1 MSISFPEANQMV
13 NVADLAQLNDALR
26 KSANMGYQTPAG
38 TAGGDNGSLSPLV
51 PQSIENTLAS
61 ATYTM
66 KELALWPAIPKV
78 NVTNTVHE
86 YAVINDHGLDLEAFI
101 AEGSGGTTNR
111 SEYERKSVRI
121 KYMAERREVTDVGS
135 LVGLIGNQS
144 NAIAAETERGTLRLL
159 QKLERSLWHSDES
172 VNPLAFD
179 GIIKQIESHNNGA
192 NTFDLGGKSPTPRLL
207 QEVLAELQSA
217 PRFGRPDCIYV
228 EPRIHAELIKFAV
241 QFGRHDQFGV
251 SRAADGISYGVQE
264 LTIMS
269 PYGAVP
275 VKSAPFLFNAYKAPS
290 AASGTTNAPAN
301 PVISSATASSDSA
314 SRFYAADA
322 GDYIYRVVAVNNSG
336 FSAPVSSSAVSVSL
350 GEKVTLSIANQA
362 DAVFFKVY
370 RTEAGGAEESATLIG
385 EIKAASS
392 GATSFVDLNAVRPGT
407 SKIVFVQHDPDVLE
421 FARLLDFFRRP
432 LAEVATSKPFLLMLF
447 GSPIVKVPNK
457 MWVLQNAGVTATS
470 GMLDTIA

>member
-1 MSISFPEANQMV
+1 MLNIPEANSMV
-13 NVADLAQLNDALR
+13 NVADLSALNNALR
-26 KSANMGYQTPAG
+26 KSATAGYQTPAG
-38 TAGGDNGSLSPLV
+38 TFGGDAGSLSPLV

-61 ATYTM
+61 ATFTM
-66 KELALWPAIPKV
+66 KELALWPAIPKI
-78 NVTNTVHE
+78 NVSNTLHE

-111 SEYERKSVRI
+111 SSYERKSVKI

-159 QKLERSLWHSDES
+159 SKLERSLWHADES

-179 GIIKQIESHNNGA
+179 GIIKQIESYDNGA

-251 SRAADGISYGVQE
+251 ARSSQGLSYGVRE
-264 LTIMS
+264 LEIQS
-269 PYGAVP
+269 PYGPVP
-275 VKSAPFLFNAYKAPS
+275 VKSAPFLFNAYKAPAS
-290 AASGTTNAPAN
+290 ASATSNAPSNATL
-301 PVISSATASSDSA
+301 SSAVASANASSKFD
-314 SRFYAADA
+314 AADA

-336 FSAPVSSSAVSVSL
+336 YSAPVDSAAVTVAA
-350 GEKVTLSIANQA
+350 GEIVTLTIANQS
-362 DAVFFKVY
+362 DAVFFKIY
-370 RTEAGGAEESATLIG
+370 RTEAGGLAESASLIG
-385 EIKAASS
+385 EIKAEAV
-392 GATSFVDLNAVRPGT
+392 GATTFIDSNAVRPNC

-447 GSPIVKVPNK
+447 GSPIVKVPSK
-457 MWVLQNAGVTATS
+457 MWVLQNAGVTETS